1 MRLFKIAIAV
11 LLLILAAYIAKE
23 LLTSKKGNAEKW
35 RSDALAYVD
44 EIIAQSDGKN
54 DVVSNEYNSYV
65 IIQSAETLEKIKVY
79 INNAQKSIQDM
90 TGISRKPSP
99 TPFYSVG
106 TMPWSCYDGFEFEY
120 DSPYQLI
127 SISFTETDTQELLDY
142 LNSVLNNSN

>member
-1 MRLFKIAIAV
+1 MNRLFKIAIAV

-35 RSDALAYVD
+35 RNDALAYVD

-79 INNAQKSIQDM
+79 INNAQSIQDM
-90 TGISRKPSP
+90 TGIPRKPSP

-106 TMPWSCYDGFEFEY
+106 AMPWSCYEGFEFEY

-127 SISFTETDTQELLDY
+127 TINFTETDTQELLDY